1 MLAFFLTVVSQALS
15 QSLKP
20 PVSMGQMFSRSTLKM
35 RFVER
40 QLNGTAEAMSVID
53 YTDEVPW
60 SYVDSRHVFFVHYR

>member
-20 PVSMGQMFSRSTLKM
+20 PVSMGQMFSRSTSKM

-53 YTDEVPW
+53 YTGEVPW
-60 SYVDSRHVFFVHYR
+60 SYVDSRHVFFVPYR